1 MQARRL
7 RNLSSIRQTE
17 LRSQYPWLKTVVWN
31 EENRFGIPRG
41 VAITVFDHWL
51 TRDEANRLL
60 ENVPREEQQIR
71 NACHAAFCALLVA
84 ETPVLSFTFRRR
96 AHDRTTFREFISPE
110 ALSNYCTPNGGQTL
124 RHRHFQ
130 VVLPEL
136 DCAFW
141 KAGMTRITSISTI
154 PRALNPF
161 VNGPRDVACIYL
173 SIANQSLEP
182 TQVGRPSLAAQLHH

>member
-17 LRSQYPWLKTVVWN
+17 LRSQYPWLKAVVWN

-41 VAITVFDHWL
+41 MAITVFDHWL

-84 ETPVLSFTFRRR
+84 ETPVLSFAFRGR

-136 DCAFW
+136 DCAFLESW
-141 KAGMTRITSISTI
+141 DDTHHFYFN
-154 PRALNPF
+154 NP
-161 VNGPRDVACIYL
+161 ACIEPVREWAERCGLYL
-173 SIANQSLEP
+173 LEH
-182 TQVGRPSLAAQLHH
+182 R